1 MDPDPTAAAFEAAIV
16 AVASDTDPQADLL
29 RQVEATRAQMETKL
43 LQLYFACERER
54 LALRACGLSDLAAL
68 VDQIETAQAAYDHAI
83 DALAA
88 GFPLPPPDVA
98 TCSRCHND
106 FTRGFKGT
114 ALNLCER
121 CVRHFDVPLE
131 GVA

>member
-1 MDPDPTAAAFEAAIV
+1 MDPTAAAFEAAIV
-16 AVASDTDPQADLL
+16 AVATENDPWHELM

-54 LALRACGLSDLAAL
+54 LALRAAGQDAL
-68 VDQIETAQAAYDHAI
+68 VVLVEQIETAQAAYDHAI
-83 DALAA
+83 DALAQ
-88 GFPLPPPDVA
+88 GFPLPPPDEAV
-98 TCSRCHND
+98 CNRCHNP
-106 FTRGFKGT
+106 FTRGYKGT

-121 CVRHFDVPLE
+121 CVRYFDVPLE